1 MLLRTKGDQG
11 GVVGGVGSSEHVVHQ
26 SFGSPDFVF
35 DPQCRLKL
43 H

>member
-1 MLLRTKGDQG
+1 MLLRNKGDQG
-11 GVVGGVGSSEHVVHQ
+11 GVDGRVGSSEHVVHQ

-35 DPQCRLKL
+35 DSESKLKL